1 MLLDVEENNNLD
13 FEKSV
18 NSKIDP
24 SVLNK
29 LQNEINNMGISLKI
43 NVQLLSKK
51 NDLQMKQLLQ
61 SLSADLNTLL
71 VENNKQVSQE
81 ELFQIVYRNLYQDL
95 MCENE
100 RLFRMEYD
108 LTRNTNEILHERL
121 EFILNHY
128 DYQNCLINMNSL
140 IEHFRVGV
148 KGTNRT
154 IDLRDKIQLLTYD
167 LAVAY
172 KLHSDIKLYMQVQ
185 KHIDSC
191 KDECSKV
198 FEYSLNELQME
209 NLKNAIQVRD
219 TLSSMLQE
227 IKFQTFS
234 EGKQLY

>member
-227 IKFQTFS
+227 TKFQTFS

>member
-18 NSKIDP
+18 NSEIEP
-24 SVLNK
+24 SVLAK

-51 NDLQMKQLLQ
+51 NDLQMKNLFN
-61 SLSADLNTLL
+61 SLSEDLNILL
-71 VENNKQVSQE
+71 EKNNKQASQE
-81 ELFQIVYRNLYQDL
+81 ELFQMVYRNLYQDL
-95 MCENE
+95 MHENE

-108 LTRNTNEILHERL
+108 LTRKTNEILQERL

-148 KGTNRT
+148 NGTNRN

-172 KLHSDIKLYMQVQ
+172 KLHSDIKLYMKVQ
-185 KHIDSC
+185 KHIDSF
-191 KDECSKV
+191 KDDCSKV
-198 FEYSLNELQME
+198 FECSLNELQTE
-209 NLKNAIQVRD
+209 NLKNAVQVRD
-219 TLSSMLQE
+219 ALSSMLQE
-227 IKFQTFS
+227 IKIQSFS
-234 EGKQLY
+234 ESK